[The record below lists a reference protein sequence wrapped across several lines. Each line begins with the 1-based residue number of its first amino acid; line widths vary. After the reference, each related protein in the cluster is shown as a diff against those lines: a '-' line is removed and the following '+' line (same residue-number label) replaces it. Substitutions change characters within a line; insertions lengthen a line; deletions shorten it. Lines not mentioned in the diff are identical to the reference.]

1 MLGGTQ
7 VDPWAQPGL
16 PLKLLKWIGREN
28 APVLVRLGQI
38 PKVMNWGLRFL
49 ARCNEVAVREAVATN
64 VRLTLFSLARFA
76 ELREREGMTGG
87 EYDLSQRGAYKLYF
101 SDDAFAHARES
112 ADMLA
117 PLGVEVEAIDPATAV
132 EREPALAPIAGKLT
146 GVLAF
151 PREEVG
157 DCRKFTR
164 WMAVRLAE
172 AGVDFRFGIEVKAL
186 SREGGRIVAASTS
199 QGDIT
204 ADAFVVA
211 LASRTP
217 FLLKPLGINVP
228 IIPVKGVSVTV
239 PAHPWKGALRSA
251 VMDHSRLF
259 GLIRIGDRLRVSG
272 SAEVTGYNSVP
283 SRARCQALID
293 SVLEIFPDFQACL
306 DAQEPLYWAGLRG
319 NTPDGVPVLGPTPLT
334 NLFVNAGHGPEGWS
348 TSCGSARL
356 VADAITGEKS
366 AIDIAGTGTEPLPIE
381 LRVSCRTAQPD
392 NTSLGWAVSRSI

>member
-1 MLGGTQ
+1 MKVVIIGAGISGVMTAYFLSRSGCQVTVIEREAGPADSTSFGNGGVLGGTQ

-186 SREGGRIVAASTS
+186 SREGGRIVAAIRAKATS
-199 QGDIT
+199 PPMLSWWRWP
-204 ADAFVVA
+204 AARLSCSSRSASMYRSFRSRA
-211 LASRTP
+211 LA
-217 FLLKPLGINVP
+217 
-228 IIPVKGVSVTV
+228 
-239 PAHPWKGALRSA
+239 
-251 VMDHSRLF
+251 
-259 GLIRIGDRLRVSG
+259 
-272 SAEVTGYNSVP
+272 
-283 SRARCQALID
+283 
-293 SVLEIFPDFQACL
+293 
-306 DAQEPLYWAGLRG
+306 
-319 NTPDGVPVLGPTPLT
+319 
-334 NLFVNAGHGPEGWS
+334 
-348 TSCGSARL
+348 
-356 VADAITGEKS
+356 
-366 AIDIAGTGTEPLPIE
+366 
-381 LRVSCRTAQPD
+381 
-392 NTSLGWAVSRSI
+392 